1 MRNLAIDP
9 ERLWNELMETAAI
22 GGTAK
27 GGICRLTLTDLDR
40 EVRDWFRARTE
51 ALGCTVT
58 VDDMGTM
65 FARRPGTGS
74 GVPPI
79 AIGSHLDTQPT
90 GGKFD
95 GVLGVLAAVEALRT
109 MVEAGYETYAPIEV
123 VNWTNEEG
131 SRFAPALIASGV
143 FAGVFDQSWARAQ
156 KDRAGTTFDEALQAI
171 GYRGPEPCGIHALSA
186 FFELHIEQGPI
197 LEAEGKDIGIVTG
210 VQGVRWFDVTIT
222 GSESH
227 TGATPMTLRKNALLG
242 AARMVDRIDA
252 IARAHAPLAV
262 GTVGMIEVS
271 PNSRNVVPGHVFFGV
286 DLRHPETEVLDVME
300 QELAHA
306 LSEVCEPLG
315 LDRSL
320 HRLWSNPPV
329 RFDAGCIDA
338 VRHGAAVSGFT
349 TRDITSGAAHDAAY
363 ISRVAPA
370 AMIFVP
376 SRAGISHNEAE
387 FTSKEQ
393 CAAGA
398 QVLLHAVLAYDQGL
412 AEAAAKLRA

>member
-1 MRNLAIDP
+1 MRNLAINP

-40 EVRDWFRARTE
+40 EVRDWFRQRTE

-65 FARRPGTGS
+65 FARRAGS
-74 GVPPI
+74 ADVPPI
-79 AIGSHLDTQPT
+79 AVGSHLDTQPT

-95 GVLGVLAAVEALRT
+95 GVLGVLAALEALRT

-143 FAGVFDQSWARAQ
+143 FAGVFDKGWAHSQ
-156 KDRAGTTFDEALQAI
+156 KDRAGITFDEALQAI
-171 GYRGPEPCGIHALSA
+171 GYRGPEPAGGHPLSA
-186 FFELHIEQGPI
+186 FFELHIEQGPL
-197 LEAEGKDIGIVTG
+197 LEAEGKEIGIVTG
-210 VQGVRWFDVTIT
+210 VQGVRWYDVTIT
-222 GSESH
+222 GAEAH
-227 TGATPMTLRKNALLG
+227 TGATPMTLRRNALLG
-242 AARMVDRIDA
+242 AARAIDRVDA
-252 IARAHAPLAV
+252 IARVHPPLAV
-262 GTVGMIEVS
+262 GTVGMIEVA
-271 PNSRNVVPGHVFFGV
+271 PNSRNVVPGGVLFGI
-286 DLRHPETEVLDVME
+286 DLRHPDDAVLDAME
-300 QELAHA
+300 QETGAA
-306 LSEVCEPLG
+306 LREVCEPLG
-315 LDRSL
+315 LSWTLDRI
-320 HRLWSNPPV
+320 WGNAPV
-329 RFDAGCIDA
+329 RFDAGCIAA

-349 TRDITSGAAHDAAY
+349 TRDITSGASHDAAY

-376 SRAGISHNEAE
+376 SRDGISHNEAE

-398 QVLLHAVLAYDQGL
+398 QVLLQAVLAYDQTL
-412 AEAAAKLRA
+412 AEQAGRRA